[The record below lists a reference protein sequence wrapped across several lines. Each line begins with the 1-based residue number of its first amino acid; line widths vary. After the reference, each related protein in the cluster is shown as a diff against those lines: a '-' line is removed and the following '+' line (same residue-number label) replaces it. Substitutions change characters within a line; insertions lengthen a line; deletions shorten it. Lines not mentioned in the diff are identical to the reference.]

1 MGKMPS
7 LLVTCVVALVCGF
20 LGALGAVTVFQGQL
34 HGPQGAT
41 GLQGPP
47 GAEGLPGADGQ
58 DGVDGT
64 DGKDGRRGPRGRP
77 GAAPS
82 DLPVNLGTADCAGR
96 SVAVVTDVTVRQQR
110 MQLEKDQVCLT
121 E

>member
-20 LGALGAVTVFQGQL
+20 LGALGAVTVLQGQL
-34 HGPQGAT
+34 QGPQGAT

-47 GAEGLPGADGQ
+47 GTEGAPGRDGE
-58 DGVDGT
+58 
-64 DGKDGRRGPRGRP
+64 RGARGRP
-77 GAAPS
+77 GKAGSAAP
-82 DLPVNLGTADCAGR
+82 DLPLDIGTDNCAGS
-96 SVAVVTDVTVRQQR
+96 SVSVVTDVTVRNQR
-110 MQLEKDQVCLT
+110 MQLEKEPVCLT